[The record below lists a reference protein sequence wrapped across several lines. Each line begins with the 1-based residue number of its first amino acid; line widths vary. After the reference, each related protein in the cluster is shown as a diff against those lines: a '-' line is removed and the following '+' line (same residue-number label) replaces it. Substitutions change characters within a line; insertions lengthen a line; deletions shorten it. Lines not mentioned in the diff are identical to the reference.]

1 MNEEEEIDPM
11 GWRLG
16 RSVVRGII
24 DARVRDRVTGKI
36 WLIDRQFP
44 IDLKLK
50 GNPLKDLAGCLLMF
64 ENPSPAKE
72 DNEGLCPVQMGRVGD
87 ITASRKIRMFDLS
100 YQQVSELRQRREP
113 VEFRVGNALLIEWFS
128 NANGRVLIESTD
140 FKIQISDYVWRMT
153 PAEEKEQAR
162 KNQEAF
168 ERWSE
173 IVEFETNEDEDD
185 EDPYDWTM
193 DEFEWEKQL
202 QESDAMTDRY
212 MELIETYLD
221 HPDREQLI
229 AHEMGWDGLEAEFE
243 DLDEDDDEDGDFA
256 FAGGLAGDDDDDDD
270 DTFVPLEPIARTEG
284 RDWIRAADG
293 NVRHPLSDR
302 AAALAMAIW
311 RCYKAQG
318 LVDEGN
324 RDPDAHA
331 LLFNAQTLAAKLAG
345 ALDSLA
351 YDDDPDG
358 GFIVAC
364 LKRALKQFGQ
374 TIHSASIVSQ
384 KNILPPAALQAFRD
398 EFFAI
403 RQDILKLMQF
413 YRQLN

>member
-1 MNEEEEIDPM
+1 MNNDEEIDPM
-11 GWRLG
+11 GWRLN

-50 GNPLKDLAGCLLMF
+50 GSPLKDLAGCLLMF
-64 ENPSPAKE
+64 ENPSPANE
-72 DNEGLCPVQMGRVGD
+72 DNEGLCPVQMGRTGD

-100 YQQVSELRQRREP
+100 FQQVTELRQRGEP
-113 VEFRVGNALLIEWFS
+113 VDFRVGNALLIEWFS
-128 NANGRVLIESTD
+128 NANGRVIIESTD
-140 FKIQISDYVWRMT
+140 FKVQISDYTWRMT
-153 PAEEKEQAR
+153 SAEEKEQAR
-162 KNQEAF
+162 KNQESF
-168 ERWSE
+168 DRWSE
-173 IVEFETNEDEDD
+173 IVDYETNEDDEDD
-185 EDPYDWTM
+185 DLYNWTM
-193 DEFEWEKQL
+193 DEFDWEKQL

-221 HPDREQLI
+221 HPEREQLI
-229 AHEMGWDGLEAEFE
+229 AHEMGWDGLEDVFE
-243 DLDEDDDEDGDFA
+243 DMDEDDDADGAFA
-256 FAGGLAGDDDDDDD
+256 FAGGLSDDDDDDEP
-270 DTFVPLEPIARTEG
+270 FLPLEPIAKTEG
-284 RDWIRAADG
+284 RDWILAADG
-293 NVRHPLSDR
+293 KVKHPLSDR
-302 AAALAMAIW
+302 AATLAMNIW

-318 LVDEGN
+318 LTDEGM
-324 RDPDAHA
+324 RDPDAQS
-331 LLFNAQTLAAKLAG
+331 LLFNAQTLSAKLAG

-364 LKRALKQFGQ
+364 LKRSLKQFGQ
-374 TIHSASIVSQ
+374 TIHCASIVSQ
-384 KNILPPAALQAFRD
+384 KNILPAATLQGFRD

-403 RQDILKLMQF
+403 RQEILNLMQF